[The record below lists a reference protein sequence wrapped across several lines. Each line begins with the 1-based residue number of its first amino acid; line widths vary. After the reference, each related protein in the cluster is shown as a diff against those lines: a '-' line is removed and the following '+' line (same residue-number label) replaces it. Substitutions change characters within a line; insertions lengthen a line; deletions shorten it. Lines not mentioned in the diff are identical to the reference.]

1 MAQKNFK
8 ANTRTSL
15 INWTG
20 KKLTGLHRGTIQI
33 SSGTIIV
40 ESGEILSGNFDIDIS
55 SLLVTDIEDPKA
67 NAQLA
72 GHLFGDDFFAIDRFP
87 TANFTITNSTPVKE
101 NIRRIDGLLTIKG
114 ITQALSFDAAV
125 NIDENSLYAT
135 GEIVVDRTKYDIK
148 FRSGNFFKDLGDSL
162 IHNDFILDL
171 NLVANLN

>member
-72 GHLFGDDFFAIDRFP
+72 GHLFGDDFPCLSPIISDHEVGDRCHFFCRNKRYRT
-87 TANFTITNSTPVKE
+87 TASFHAAH
-101 NIRRIDGLLTIKG
+101 RR
-114 ITQALSFDAAV
+114 
-125 NIDENSLYAT
+125 
-135 GEIVVDRTKYDIK
+135 
-148 FRSGNFFKDLGDSL
+148 
-162 IHNDFILDL
+162 
-171 NLVANLN
+171 